1 MYAISASQPT
11 AITSRTQPATDTR
24 VGVAGFVGCV
34 VFGADGGEDST
45 ADIAESFGYRLIVCG
60 KRMSE
65 CVM

>member
-1 MYAISASQPT
+1 
-11 AITSRTQPATDTR
+11 